1 MEARVCGFLW
11 LGLVYLS
18 YRTNANRRLGA
29 RGSHSPQMPYQF
41 SPGAI
46 FSALY
51 LMVIVT
57 FVQSCGREAV

>member
-1 MEARVCGFLW
+1 
-11 LGLVYLS
+11 
-18 YRTNANRRLGA
+18 
-29 RGSHSPQMPYQF
+29 MPYRF
-41 SPGAI
+41 SPEAI